1 MTKPSKTQKAR
12 VVAILGGKGGVG
24 KTLLASSLADF
35 YTEKELRYV
44 AIDADTGNSK
54 HGSLAHLIGCE
65 KLDIRGKVGLDALID
80 HALSGPEI
88 VLVDFG
94 AGTIEELAKWIGEVG
109 GALAK
114 ENVSLTIAALIT
126 DELATVEAVLRCAE
140 RVADKASYVL
150 VENRVKG
157 SAEEALNHPTL
168 SPFFDL
174 AQPAHIVLQL
184 LRPDIAQELDRVG
197 QSPRAA
203 NKEPA
208 SDLLKTGSVRIRLN
222 AWREDLDAQFMRTDS
237 LLPL

>member
-1 MTKPSKTQKAR
+1 MSKTNKTQKAR
-12 VVAILGGKGGVG
+12 VVAILGGKGGIG

-35 YTEKELRYV
+35 YTEKQLRYV

-54 HGSLAHLIGCE
+54 HGSLAHLIGCP

-80 HALSGPEI
+80 HALSGPEL

-94 AGTIEELAKWIGEVG
+94 AGTIEELARWIGEVG

-114 ENVSLTIAALIT
+114 ENVSLTVAALIT

-140 RVADKASYVL
+140 KVTDKASYVL
-150 VENRVKG
+150 VENRGKG
-157 SAEEALNHPTL
+157 ASEESVNHPQL
-168 SPFFDL
+168 GPFMEL
-174 AQPAHIVLQL
+174 AKPARVVLPS

-197 QSPRAA
+197 QSPRSA
-203 NKEPA
+203 NKEPG
-208 SDLLKTGSVRIRLN
+208 SELLKTGSVRIRLN
-222 AWREDLDAQFMRTDS
+222 AWREDLDAQFIRTDA

>member
-94 AGTIEELAKWIGEVG
+94 AAKAGEQ
-109 GALAK
+109 ALK
-114 ENVSLTIAALIT
+114 
-126 DELATVEAVLRCAE
+126 R
-140 RVADKASYVL
+140 
-150 VENRVKG
+150 G
-157 SAEEALNHPTL
+157 
-168 SPFFDL
+168 
-174 AQPAHIVLQL
+174 
-184 LRPDIAQELDRVG
+184 
-197 QSPRAA
+197 
-203 NKEPA
+203 
-208 SDLLKTGSVRIRLN
+208 
-222 AWREDLDAQFMRTDS
+222 
-237 LLPL
+237 